1 MNLFKRI
8 LFATLSLVLV
18 AFGASLSIK
27 AAVGLG
33 AWDALSKSLSTLINI
48 KVGTFA
54 MILNGSCVVS
64 QMILMGKKFNIS
76 RILQFGVAILLGVFV
91 NFFYYDLFSSLVFTS
106 YWVRIVVFT
115 LATTIISF
123 GVSTVMVVNV
133 VTFPL
138 EALCMI
144 IDEKKG
150 WGFSKIRQAFDVIS
164 IILSIAISL
173 IFAQA
178 FDVREGTVIGMFIF
192 APLLGIFMP
201 RIEPTLKRLNL
212 TK

>member
-8 LFATLSLVLV
+8 LLTTLSVILI

-64 QMILMGKKFNIS
+64 QMILMGKKFNLS
-76 RILQFGVAILLGVFV
+76 RVLQFGIAILIGLFV
-91 NFFYYDLFSSLVFTS
+91 NFFYYDLFGSLVFTS
-106 YWVRIVVFT
+106 YWVRLIVFI
-115 LATTIISF
+115 LATAIISF
-123 GVSTVMVVNV
+123 GVSIVMVIDV
-133 VTFPL
+133 VTLPL
-138 EALCMI
+138 EALCMVI
-144 IDEKKG
+144 NDKTG
-150 WGFSKIRQAFDVIS
+150 WKFTKIRQAFDIIS
-164 IILSIAISL
+164 IGLSLAISF

-178 FDVREGTVIGMFIF
+178 FDVREGTILGMLIF
-192 APLLGIFMP
+192 SPLLGVFMP
-201 RIEPTLKRLNL
+201 RVQPTLKRLNL